1 LAQTKGNQCRNLG
14 LWLDR
19 FVSYEERRGELARS
33 RRADQRLDAPLD
45 FRRPEIAALVKAFGS
60 RQQAIVSDYGRR
72 GLQTAQFTASPDWRM
87 VVGLGA
93 AHVLETTTTL
103 HHLYG
108 FPVIPGSALKGLA
121 RAYAE
126 TVLGKGP
133 NDEELVAICGTAPRV
148 TPMKAGNVVFFD
160 AVPSTSPRFKLD
172 VMNPHYGDYYGKKKR
187 RGQEIPPAD
196 YLSPVPV
203 YFLTVERTE
212 FLFTVAARRPEA
224 GDLVKIASE
233 WLQGGL
239 QELGVGAKTTA
250 GYGYM
255 EVP

>member
-1 LAQTKGNQCRNLG
+1 LG

-19 FVSYEERRGELARS
+19 FVSYEERRGKLERS

-45 FRRPEIAALVKAFGS
+45 FRQSEIAALLQAFSS
-60 RQQAIVSDYGRR
+60 RHQAIVSDHARR
-72 GLQTAQFTASPDWRM
+72 GLQIAQFTASPDWRM

-93 AHVLETTTTL
+93 AHVLETAMTL
-103 HHLYG
+103 HRLYG
-108 FPVIPGSALKGLA
+108 FPVIPGSALKGLVW
-121 RAYAE
+121 AYAE
-126 TVLGKGP
+126 TVLGKAP
-133 NDEELVAICGTAPRV
+133 NDEELVAICGTAPKV
-148 TPMKAGNVVFFD
+148 TPMKAGNVIFFD
-160 AVPSTSPRFKLD
+160 AIPSTLPRFKLD

-212 FLFTVAARRPEA
+212 FLFAVAARTSEV
-224 GDLVKIASE
+224 GQLVKTAAG
-233 WLQGGL
+233 WLRGGL

-255 EVP
+255 EVR